1 MLNHKTYVE
10 THLKP
15 NEKVVLNTETT
26 AKGLIVTWLAFPGG
40 FLIYWLITYLP
51 IYIRSLFSS
60 AMKEAIMNALE
71 ISDGSG
77 SGAGFSMSYVSDYVV
92 KTIWDPIPGFFK
104 FLIIFPL
111 VLLFLVWLGL
121 NLVLTWRHFRYALA
135 ITDSRVI
142 GFAGSQ
148 EMDVP
153 YDQLVDCFV
162 EQSLWGKI
170 FGYGTVRVQTKRLTL
185 EFHNRKNPKK
195 IAAAFTKILDGEY

>member
-51 IYIRSLFSS
+51 IYIKSLFSS
-60 AMKEAIMNALE
+60 AMKEAIMDALE

-92 KTIWDPIPGFFK
+92 KTIWDPIPGF
-104 FLIIFPL
+104 
-111 VLLFLVWLGL
+111 V
-121 NLVLTWRHFRYALA
+121 
-135 ITDSRVI
+135 
-142 GFAGSQ
+142 
-148 EMDVP
+148 
-153 YDQLVDCFV
+153 
-162 EQSLWGKI
+162 
-170 FGYGTVRVQTKRLTL
+170 
-185 EFHNRKNPKK
+185 
-195 IAAAFTKILDGEY
+195 